1 MERRLDTPAK
11 QVYVEVFLQGGA
23 PWGFTLKGGL
33 EHGAP
38 LVISKVEEGGKA
50 ALLKNRLQVG
60 DEVVSINEVELCGSR
75 QEAISLVKGSYKTL
89 KLIVLRQSE
98 PGCRPHSWHSTKLGE
113 NQQDPSMMQISQGTI
128 STPWHQ
134 TYHSSS
140 STSDLSGYDHGFLRK
155 SPDQYSSRGSM
166 ESLDHGHLAYSSCHQ
181 LSPAK
186 STNSIDQFP
195 HLHSKRDSAYSSFS
209 TSSSIPDYPSQCFS
223 KERSYSMDSM
233 HLQRGSESIKQAD
246 IRYVRT
252 VYDPHR
258 GISEEQ
264 EVSSSVLHRNK
275 DGKIQTDTKGGHNCS
290 SNSHNTNRHSIGSVW
305 GNSGSSNPSESD
317 NTGPP
322 APPLRRDSYAATK
335 HHERPSSW
343 SSLEQARS
351 ARMQQKGSWSQSGS
365 SGSSGKSSFS
375 ADTQLHTVVEKS
387 PESSPTVKPKQ
398 TFAQSPAP
406 GRPMLPTGVYP
417 VPQPE
422 PHYAQVPSSCPSS
435 VTVLYPALAKESGYI
450 SQKAQATAS
459 PGVTLEKENLHQSN
473 STTNFSITHQARQYT
488 ENKYENTD
496 SKMGLYRP
504 HFASMTEINTDSH
517 AQNEIDR
524 GSFFV
529 THQSATGNCSHQY
542 PNAVSSKPD
551 QKEKKH
557 IRQEESK
564 SEIEMIKF
572 KEEQDESKAERP
584 YVKPVA
590 HPWGNYLEKTMYP
603 NGQFNADRNQRFYG
617 SCSDILLSDMNDE
630 FKNQAL
636 HRHSGEPSGYQL
648 HIPCSPRYNDF
659 SPQPQP
665 SKNLDH
671 CRPRYNTSSVQNC
684 QARKSDV
691 TKLRCSVLE
700 KVNQIEQRE
709 QEKQRAQSTSSIG
722 CNNFV
727 YGRLSQASSGRS
739 SYTSIEDIRSRL
751 NFPDG
756 PSMGRLHSSQTS
768 SQNCNR
774 DLKSSSVGDE
784 LKQEQEN
791 EFISHRRRKSEHGAL
806 NDAPGKPVHLQRS
819 KSTFQLSTEEEMKE
833 NKWKS
838 EFQDISSGF
847 VDNTFNRAYR
857 NSIKDAQSKVLRA
870 TSFKRKDLEISPP
883 NLNKPKLSQEKPS
896 LGNSAWSAARI
907 NNGSRHAPKER
918 QTVAPEEVSSILS
931 PQPLNNLPAPYS
943 VSRIGGRKRL
953 TAEQKKRS
961 YSEPEKMNEVGVC
974 DSEPLPVSMQKKTQH
989 FLHPETSVADRRRMF
1004 ENEGRSHTTSL
1015 NTTTNLSR
1023 PELKQLQQNAIADY
1037 IERKTGRRP
1046 SRDHSLNSFVGI
1058 NCSESQSLSSASSLN
1073 SLQDQT
1079 LYKYKQTN
1087 RNSQSTKGSST
1098 LPPGLQVCFDLEEKQ
1113 SRLLSSN
1120 YSLSAWPTSELHQRC
1135 HSSEMELNQVFT
1147 VQQAQAKASSH
1158 LHHRKEQSAS
1168 GKSASAEDLLEHSE
1182 NRPIAVHVRSR
1193 SSPSAHK
1200 DFAVAV
1206 SKLFDDSAKN
1216 LDSSADT
1223 QSRYLEN
1230 EDKCSNTPK
1239 TSTLFCQ
1246 AGSTKMQR
1254 NSQSPSNTLTCKEE
1268 FSLGSNNISSMK
1280 PDTVTLEHN
1289 AKSDLAECG
1298 MSDGSSNSSLLSS
1311 HNQILC
1317 NKPSKMQ
1324 LSAPLPS
1331 NIIERY
1337 DGNCQDNDVSTF
1349 QVNLTPEDNLNKN
1362 KLPKRP
1368 PLPKFKWI
1376 NSSQDDLLSVQ
1387 SSPLQNTHQAT
1398 EIYSSSSE
1406 TETETSSPTSPRSN
1420 TLCSLRISESQ
1431 LQFVSSPSSV
1441 QDDDDVFIPD
1451 TSAQSNPVLDLPSE
1465 IYSAV
1470 PLHNNG
1476 LKEPS
1481 TPTVHKQTDRAF
1493 YSSPQENQSQRVFVD
1508 DKKKEEL
1515 RTSPADIDRPFQSKY
1530 VDLVLE
1536 FSVVNDADPTDI
1548 ASSCMEG
1555 HQSLLNNGKQNI
1567 TESLTR
1573 DNRPL
1578 IKCDD
1583 SLKSVQP
1590 KSPPSLRKEKSAEDI
1605 RSEELAKEIIT
1616 KDKSL
1621 AHILDPDATLKTTMD
1636 LMEGIFP
1643 KDSEALRQSQLWRN
1657 RKKRLIFQTSQEDK
1671 KMDRDNSAC
1680 PSSDPL
1686 SPKVK
1691 ILHERQDLQAMIEV
1705 KKDEEVISLAMNEKK
1720 MELVNRISSK
1730 LEVLRSARKSLSS
1743 DILQNMSLGE
1753 EMETLI
1759 KNLCKPNEF
1768 DKYKMF
1774 IGDLEKIVNLL
1785 LSLSGRLARVENVLN
1800 KLDKNASAEEWNSLN
1815 QKRKMLCGQHE
1826 DARELKENLDRREQV
1841 VLDILGNYLT
1851 SDQLQEYQHFVKMKS
1866 ALIIEQRE
1874 LDEKIKLGEDQ
1885 LKHLLDSLPPNFI
1898 TITDMSTS
1906 SSSTHKDSTST
1917 AIPTVRAWRPSPLPP
1932 PLTTSL

>member
-1 MERRLDTPAK
+1 MSPSRSTVPKHQHNTKEISSIPPSQLRPPTPDSGALGCSSGLGWRCPDKSDPEASLTFNATFSVPDTEYSQSPWS
-11 QVYVEVFLQGGA
+11 GG
-23 PWGFTLKGGL
+23 
-33 EHGAP
+33 
-38 LVISKVEEGGKA
+38 
-50 ALLKNRLQVG
+50 
-60 DEVVSINEVELCGSR
+60 
-75 QEAISLVKGSYKTL
+75 VK
-89 KLIVLRQSE
+89 LR
-98 PGCRPHSWHSTKLGE
+98 PKK
-113 NQQDPSMMQISQGTI
+113 
-128 STPWHQ
+128 
-134 TYHSSS
+134 SS
-140 STSDLSGYDHGFLRK
+140 STSDLSGYDHGLLRK

-166 ESLDHGHLAYSSCHQ
+166 ESLNHGHLAYSSCHQ

-209 TSSSIPDYPSQCFS
+209 TSSSIPDYQSQSFS
-223 KERSYSMDSM
+223 KERSYSMDNM
-233 HLQRGSESIKQAD
+233 HLQRGLESIKQTD

-264 EVSSSVLHRNK
+264 EVSSSVLLRNK
-275 DGKIQTDTKGGHNCS
+275 DGKIQTDTKGCHNCS

-305 GNSGSSNPSESD
+305 GNSGSNNPSESD

-322 APPLRRDSYAATK
+322 APPLCRDSYAATK

-343 SSLEQARS
+343 SSLEQARF

-375 ADTQLHTVVEKS
+375 TESQLHTVVEKS

-473 STTNFSITHQARQYT
+473 STTNFSITHQAKQYT

-496 SKMGLYRP
+496 SKMGLYWP
-504 HFASMTEINTDSH
+504 HFVSMTEINTDSH
-517 AQNEIDR
+517 AQNETDR
-524 GSFFV
+524 DSCFV

-542 PNAVSSKPD
+542 PNAVSSKPE
-551 QKEKKH
+551 QKEKKQ

-572 KEEQDESKAERP
+572 KGEQDESKVERQ
-584 YVKPVA
+584 YVKSVA
-590 HPWGNYLEKTMYP
+590 HPWGNYLEKTVYP
-603 NGQFNADRNQRFYG
+603 NGQFNADRNQRSYG

-648 HIPCSPRYNDF
+648 HVPCSPRYNDF

-700 KVNQIEQRE
+700 KVNQIELRE

-756 PSMGRLHSSQTS
+756 PNMGRLHSSQTG

-774 DLKSSSVGDE
+774 DLKGSSVGDD

-791 EFISHRRRKSEHGAL
+791 EFIGHRRRKSEHGPL
-806 NDAPGKPVHLQRS
+806 NDAPSKPAHLQRS
-819 KSTFQLSTEEEMKE
+819 KSTFQLSTEEEVKE

-838 EFQDISSGF
+838 EFQDITSGF
-847 VDNTFNRAYR
+847 VDNTFNRTYR

-883 NLNKPKLSQEKPS
+883 NLNKPKLSQEKPY
-896 LGNSAWSAARI
+896 LGNSAWSAVRI

-961 YSEPEKMNEVGVC
+961 YSEPDKMNEVGVC

-1004 ENEGRSHTTSL
+1004 ENEGRSCTTSL

-1046 SRDHSLNSFVGI
+1046 SRDHSLSSFVGI
-1058 NCSESQSLSSASSLN
+1058 NYSEPQSLSSACSLN

-1113 SRLLSSN
+1113 SRLLSSH
-1120 YSLSAWPTSELHQRC
+1120 YSLSAWPSSELRQRC
-1135 HSSEMELNQVFT
+1135 HSSEMELSQGFT

-1158 LHHRKEQSAS
+1158 LHHRKEQLVS

-1182 NRPIAVHVRSR
+1182 NHPVAVHVRSR

-1230 EDKCSNTPK
+1230 EDKYRNTPK
-1239 TSTLFCQ
+1239 TSTVFCQ
-1246 AGSTKMQR
+1246 AGSTKMQH
-1254 NSQSPSNTLTCKEE
+1254 NSQSPSNTLTCKGE
-1268 FSLGSNNISSMK
+1268 FSLGFNNISSMK

-1298 MSDGSSNSSLLSS
+1298 MLDGSSNSSLLSS
-1311 HNQILC
+1311 HNQIFS

-1324 LSAPLPS
+1324 ISAPLPS

-1337 DGNCQDNDVSTF
+1337 DGNCQDVSTF

-1387 SSPLQNTHQAT
+1387 NSPLQNTHQAKET
-1398 EIYSSSSE
+1398 YSSSSE

-1451 TSAQSNPVLDLPSE
+1451 TSAQSNNVLDLPSE
-1465 IYSAV
+1465 IYSEI
-1470 PLHNNG
+1470 PLHSNG

-1481 TPTVHKQTDRAF
+1481 TPTAHKQTDRAF

-1515 RTSPADIDRPFQSKY
+1515 RASPTDIDRPFQRKH

-1548 ASSCMEG
+1548 TSSCTEG
-1555 HQSLLNNGKQNI
+1555 HQSLLNNSKQNI

-1578 IKCDD
+1578 VESDD
-1583 SLKSVQP
+1583 SVKSVQP
-1590 KSPPSLRKEKSAEDI
+1590 KSQLSVIKEKSAEDI

-1621 AHILDPDATLKTTMD
+1621 AHILDPDTTLKTTMD

-1657 RKKRLIFQTSQEDK
+1657 RKKRLIFQTSQEDN
-1671 KMDRDNSAC
+1671 DT
-1680 PSSDPL
+1680 L
-1686 SPKVK
+1686 SPKAK
-1691 ILHERQDLQAMIEV
+1691 ILHERQDLQAVIEV

-1815 QKRKMLCGQHE
+1815 QKRKILCGQHE

-1885 LKHLLDSLPPNFI
+1885 LKHLLDSLPPSFI
-1898 TITDMSTS
+1898 ATTDMSTS